1 MRKDGDELMN
11 EVWKPIPGLNGVY
24 EASTLGNIRSISRLD
39 RNGYR
44 RKQKVLKQQKNNHGY
59 HMVTIWDDGKKRT
72 LSVHRLIAKTFLDNP
87 MNLPVVHH
95 KNAIR
100 TDNRVENLEW
110 TTYVENSTT
119 GNVQEKRL
127 LQQSINYLKKL
138 KEQDIGKT
146 INLTKGKCRCFIEGK
161 ITVLKALKVCGLLF
175 GAALACI
182 LLARDLALPFALA
195 EVLAL
200 IVVAI
205 GFGVMRL
212 VRK

>member
-44 RKQKVLKQQKNNHGY
+44 RKQKILKQQKNNHGY

-138 KEQDIGKT
+138 NYT
-146 INLTKGKCRCFIEGK
+146 IISPGGE
-161 ITVLKALKVCGLLF
+161 
-175 GAALACI
+175 I
-182 LLARDLALPFALA
+182 L
-195 EVLAL
+195 
-200 IVVAI
+200 
-205 GFGVMRL
+205 
-212 VRK
+212 